1 MKDTT
6 TSHAGSQPTGAQARW
21 ENPSA
26 RYELIMNNEMINRTT
41 PEKPLPFREDRRK
54 IIEQAKLVLAKARA
68 VAQQLDESFAAGRGL
83 TAR

>member
-1 MKDTT
+1 
-6 TSHAGSQPTGAQARW
+6 
-21 ENPSA
+21 
-26 RYELIMNNEMINRTT
+26 MNNEMINRTT